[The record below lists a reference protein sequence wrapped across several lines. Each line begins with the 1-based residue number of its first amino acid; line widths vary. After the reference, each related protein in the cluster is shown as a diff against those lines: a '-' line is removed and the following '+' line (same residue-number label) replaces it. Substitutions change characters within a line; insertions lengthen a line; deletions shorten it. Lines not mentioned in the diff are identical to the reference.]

1 MGRYPFIAR
10 VFRGVSGAI
19 HKVDMMITFENP
31 RKKMIASLCFE
42 DVKVGDIVIL
52 QGIALDLNVE
62 ERIILAWCPIRE
74 ECMALCKELHIPVI
88 VSDDIARIMERS
100 LYSSIKKPITLRTDA
115 HRLQL

>member
-1 MGRYPFIAR
+1 M
-10 VFRGVSGAI
+10 FRGVSGAI

-42 DVKVGDIVIL
+42 DVKVGEIVIL

-62 ERIILAWCPIRE
+62 ERIILAWCPLRE

-88 VSDDIARIMERS
+88 VNDDIARIMEEITA
-100 LYSSIKKPITLRTDA
+100 LVNKKSITLRTDA